1 MEKAGFGSEEVDV
14 RWAAAET
21 RMGETF
27 EARMWEKR
35 EEGFEKELKRNVS
48 WEGKEWKER
57 STLKQRR
64 GSWKRQRDS
73 RVVLPP
79 PCLVVFHSPRKA
91 LPRNLSLH
99 RKTFFLFRS
108 YLCLQ
113 FTYNYRN
120 VILLKEK

>member
-79 PCLVVFHSPRKA
+79 PCLVVFHSPRKSA
-91 LPRNLSLH
+91 LSLSLAAPMLMVH
-99 RKTFFLFRS
+99 SSLS
-108 YLCLQ
+108 DVAQVCLPA
-113 FTYNYRN
+113 
-120 VILLKEK
+120 LLVAIF